1 MKFARH
7 VLEYLAARALL
18 ALLALLR
25 RPLATRVAM
34 AGSRALFACLPRLRR
49 IGLRNL
55 ELAFP
60 DRSLAT
66 RRLHQSAQSGQ
77 FDKDRRKRLHG
88 IRAA

>member
-1 MKFARH
+1 VRDEIRASRAR
-7 VLEYLAARALL
+7 VPRRSRPSGAARIA
-18 ALLALLR
+18 AASAR
-25 RPLATRVAM
+25 YASCH
-34 AGSRALFACLPRLRR
+34 GGDRALFAYLPRLRR

-77 FDKDRRKRLHG
+77 FDKDMRKKL
-88 IRAA
+88 A